1 LFYSSYDE
9 ENEADNELDIN
20 GASIMDTDDLEPV
33 VKKVEIIDLEVM
45 SIEALGEYI
54 EELQAEIKRVEV
66 EIELKKKARLGAEDV
81 FKK

>member
-1 LFYSSYDE
+1 MFYSSYDE
-9 ENEADNELDIN
+9 ENEAGNELDIN

>member
-9 ENEADNELDIN
+9 ENGASTELDIS